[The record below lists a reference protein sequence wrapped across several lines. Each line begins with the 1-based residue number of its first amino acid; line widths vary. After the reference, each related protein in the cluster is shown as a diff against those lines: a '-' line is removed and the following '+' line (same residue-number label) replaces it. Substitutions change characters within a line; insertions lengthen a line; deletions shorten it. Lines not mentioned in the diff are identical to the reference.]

1 VGTDVGQFEA
11 LEAGMTEQIEK
22 LEKGE

>member
-1 VGTDVGQFEA
+1 VGTDIGQFEA